1 MQHCSERINAYQSS
15 SSFVRQNWFLVG
27 SFLVAV
33 LCLTAAS
40 QRARERAGTV
50 CCRDGRIRR

>member
-15 SSFVRQNWFLVG
+15 SSFARQNWFLVG

-33 LCLTAAS
+33 LCLQLLS
-40 QRARERAGTV
+40 GARERAGTF